1 MTPADQRLITD
12 QVQRASYVTDA
23 LYDLLRAANGEKV
36 SAISVMTL
44 LEPLRDGLHTACDTI
59 DRDKSRHANRH
70 YL

>member
-1 MTPADQRLITD
+1 MTPQDQRLITE

-23 LYDLLRAANGEKV
+23 LYDLLKAANGERI

-44 LEPLRDGLHTACDTI
+44 LEPLRDGLHTACDTL
-59 DRDKSRHANRH
+59 DRDKARHAHRH